1 MNEEFPRD
9 FPKRTKVT
17 TDNDDEDNDETNT
30 SENNIIVECYS
41 AAKNSSVDSKL
52 RNAT

>member
-1 MNEEFPRD
+1 MKSSRGFSPNGM
-9 FPKRTKVT
+9 KVT

-30 SENNIIVECYS
+30 RENNIIVRVLFCGEEF
-41 AAKNSSVDSKL
+41 NGLDSKL

>member
-1 MNEEFPRD
+1 M
-9 FPKRTKVT
+9 KVT
-17 TDNDDEDNDETNT
+17 TDNDDEDNDERIPVRIT
-30 SENNIIVECYS
+30 SSFECYS